1 MRTKF
6 EAAREYFYGGCV
18 DKRGMRVGNR
28 LYNQPLVKLCGV
40 LAVPPSDAVCI
51 VGE

>member
-1 MRTKF
+1 MGDVVTK
-6 EAAREYFYGGCV
+6 EGGA
-18 DKRGMRVGNR
+18 VGNR

-40 LAVPPSDAVCI
+40 LGVPPRESCCI